1 MTPPEPAALLEAF
14 RHSWIDGA
22 AAPASGDGIASVHT
36 VTGQTQ
42 GFVDDGGAEAAN
54 AAVVSARRAF
64 DGSWRHIPAAQ
75 RGRLLGAW
83 AERIAANVDRLAW
96 LETLEMGRPISDAKA
111 LISQGPGLIAYYASL
126 IGQLDDRTGGVA
138 RRPRGVIGAITPW
151 NFPVANVLVRAAPIL
166 AAGNC
171 VVLKPSELSPRSA
184 VLLAQ
189 LASEAGLPPGVFN
202 VILGG
207 PTTGAAL
214 VAHPDV
220 DMVSFTGSTRTG
232 RAIAR
237 TAADPRLKPLLMEC
251 GGKSAQIV
259 APDMIDEGEI
269 WPTIF
274 WSAFWNT
281 GQWCAART
289 RLLVPAGK
297 LAEAVDG
304 LSAAAEA
311 WRIGDPSDA
320 ATTLGPLASPGQY
333 RTVCAY
339 RDAARQA
346 CEVVA
351 LPCAAGELDARGFYV
366 RPELIL
372 NPPLGSPIQREETF
386 GPLLV
391 VQEYTDRDE
400 AVRLAEDSDY
410 GLASTLW
417 TAETDLAEWIAARL
431 TVGSINVMTTPQA
444 QAGLDLGGY
453 FEPRKQSGYGI
464 DGGFPGMAAYTAAQA
479 ITYVS

>member
-1 MTPPEPAALLEAF
+1 MTRPESAALLDAF

-22 AAPASGDGIASVHT
+22 AAPMSGEGIASVNT
-36 VTGQTQ
+36 VTGLAQA
-42 GFVDDGGAEAAN
+42 FADDGGDKAAN
-54 AAVVSARRAF
+54 AAVASARAAF
-64 DGSWRHIPAAQ
+64 EGSWGRTSGAERA
-75 RGRLLGAW
+75 RLLGAW
-83 AERIAANVDRLAW
+83 ADRIAAEVDRLAW
-96 LETLEMGRPISDAKA
+96 LETLEMGRPISDARA

-126 IGQLDDRTGGVA
+126 IAQLDDRSGGVA
-138 RRPRGVIGAITPW
+138 RRARGVVGAITPW

-202 VILGG
+202 VAVGG
-207 PTTGAAL
+207 PATGAAL
-214 VAHPDV
+214 AAHPDV
-220 DMVSFTGSTRTG
+220 DMVTFTGSTRTG

-237 TAADPRLKPLLMEC
+237 TASDPRLKPLLMEC
-251 GGKSAQIV
+251 GGKSPQIV
-259 APDMIDEGEI
+259 APDMIDEGQI

-289 RLLVPAGK
+289 SLLVPKGK
-297 LAEAVDG
+297 LAQAVDG
-304 LSAAAEA
+304 LSAAAAA
-311 WRIGDPSDA
+311 WRIGDPSDP
-320 ATTLGPLASPGQY
+320 ATTLGPLASPSQY
-333 RTVCAY
+333 KTVCDY

-346 CEVVA
+346 GEVVA

-372 NPPLGSPIQREETF
+372 NPPPGSAIRREETF

-391 VQEYTDRDE
+391 VQEYADADD

-410 GLASTLW
+410 GLASTDW
-417 TAETDLAEWIAARL
+417 TARPDLAEWFAARL
-431 TVGSINVMTTPQA
+431 TVGSVNVMTTPQA
-444 QAGLDLGGY
+444 QAGLNLGGY
-453 FEPRKQSGYGI
+453 SEPRKQSGYGI
-464 DGGFPGMAAYTAAQA
+464 DGGFPGMAAYTAPQA